1 MSNPRDQELIQRMRQ
16 IYEAFNCGDF
26 DVVIEMAHPDIVLI
40 RAGAQGELRG
50 AETVRAWME
59 PDAFDSQKL
68 EPLEFRVDGNG
79 VLVHVR
85 GTMRGAGS
93 GIEMDIGSWTVWTFD
108 EDARVTRVEVFLE
121 HEEIEAQ
128 RALQAP

>member
-1 MSNPRDQELIQRMRQ
+1 MGNPRDQELIQRLHQ
-16 IYEAFNCGDF
+16 IYEAFNRSDF
-26 DVVIEMAHPDIVLI
+26 DAVIELAHPDIVLV
-40 RAGAQGELRG
+40 RAGGQGELGG
-50 AETVRAWME
+50 AESVRAWME
-59 PDAFDSQKL
+59 PDAFDSQQL
-68 EPLEFRVDGNG
+68 EPLEFRVDGNR

-108 EDARVTRVEVFLE
+108 DDGRVTHVEVFLD